1 MSADVKALSVPVLM
15 YHHVSSHKGA
25 LVTISPE
32 NFESHISYLAK
43 NGYKTLTLDEFLA
56 FKKGE
61 LSLPKKSVLL
71 TFDDGWI
78 DNYLV
83 AFPIIKKYGVKAAI
97 FAVTDWVERASEG
110 KRDSNDIYIPNH
122 NESKRLVCEEPAS
135 AVVNWD
141 DLREMSSFFSVASH
155 SNAHDNEELG
165 MDEWRDDLAFSKSL
179 LKNGLGIETKHLC
192 WPRGKYTNELIDL
205 AQNLGFEALY
215 TTKRGVNLAD
225 GDASEIKRISVK
237 DKDAKW
243 LARVLWLYSSPALGG
258 VYARF
263 KK

>member
-61 LSLPKKSVLL
+61 FSLPKKSVLL

-122 NESKRLVCEEPAS
+122 NESKRLVCEEPAL

-225 GDASEIKRISVK
+225 KDASEIKRISVK

-243 LARVLWLYSSPALGG
+243 LAHVLWLYSSPTLGG
-258 VYARF
+258 MYARF

>member
-1 MSADVKALSVPVLM
+1 MSKNALSIPVLM

-32 NFESHISYLAK
+32 NFESHIKYLAQ
-43 NGYKTLTLDEFLA
+43 NGYKTLSLDEFLA

-61 LSLPKKSVLL
+61 LELPKKSVLI

-83 AFPIIKKYGVKAAI
+83 AYPILKKYGVKATI
-97 FAVTDWVERASEG
+97 FVITDWVERAFED
-110 KRDSNDIYIPNH
+110 KRVSDEMYIPNH
-122 NESKRLVCEEPAS
+122 REGKKLAYEEPSS
-135 AVVNWD
+135 AVMNWD
-141 DLREMSSFFSVASH
+141 DLVVMQELISVGSH

-165 MDEWRDDLAFSKSL
+165 MDEWRDDLAISKLL
-179 LKNGLGIETKHLC
+179 LKTRLGLDTKHLC
-192 WPRGKYTNELIDL
+192 WPRGNYTDELIDV
-205 AQNLGFEALY
+205 AHGLGFEALY
-215 TTKRGVNLAD
+215 TTKRGVNTAD

-243 LARVLWLYSSPALGG
+243 LAGQLKIFSSPLLGG
-258 VYARF
+258 LYARF
-263 KK
+263 KR